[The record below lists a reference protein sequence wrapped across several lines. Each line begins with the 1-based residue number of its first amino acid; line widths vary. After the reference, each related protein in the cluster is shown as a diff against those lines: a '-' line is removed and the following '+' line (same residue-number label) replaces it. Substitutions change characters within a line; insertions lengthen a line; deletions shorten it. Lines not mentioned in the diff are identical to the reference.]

1 MEWWAPEFHWLY
13 PQTCNMARNTPIT
26 PTRSHLLPPMG
37 PSSHHISQ
45 TNPRTR
51 MIRGDK
57 CSAILPDQGRD
68 QQYHVTVLSCSV
80 RPWNCHTRLTAPAID
95 YQTKEGINSIM
106 SLYCPAQC
114 VHGIVIP
121 GSRHL
126 PLITRPRKG
135 STVSCHCIVLL
146 SASMELS
153 YPAHGT
159 CH

>member
-95 YQTKEGINSIM
+95 YHLVPKH
-106 SLYCPAQC
+106 L
-114 VHGIVIP
+114 
-121 GSRHL
+121 HL
-126 PLITRPRKG
+126 PPADTVVRLAHNILRAEITNVRTRAGPG
-135 STVSCHCIVLL
+135 GI
-146 SASMELS
+146 
-153 YPAHGT
+153 
-159 CH
+159 